1 MGVDKL
7 LSPVTGLL
15 GGGKSKANTTVIRQ
29 PAADAQKSNESV
41 DPNRS
46 EAVAEAR
53 RRRLA
58 LSRRT
63 GRSALRVDLAGGGG
77 DRQTRSGISIG

>member
-1 MGVDKL
+1 MGDTL
-7 LSPVTGLL
+7 GALTGGLL
-15 GGGKSKANTTVIRQ
+15 GGGKKPSPTQVIRA
-29 PAADAQKSNESV
+29 PAADANKGNV

-53 RRRLA
+53 RRRVS

-63 GRSALRVDLAGGGG
+63 GRSALRVDLANGGTN
-77 DRQTRSGISIG
+77 TRSGISINK